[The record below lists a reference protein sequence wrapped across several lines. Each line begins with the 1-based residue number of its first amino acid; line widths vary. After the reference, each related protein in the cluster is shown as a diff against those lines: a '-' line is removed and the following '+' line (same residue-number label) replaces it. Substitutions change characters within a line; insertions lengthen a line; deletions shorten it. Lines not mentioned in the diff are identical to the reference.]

1 MGSVLSSLG
10 LNDLFGGNNNNA
22 IGYSASQ
29 GYNDA
34 LSCCEGVVDP
44 LTLLSVLGTIIGA
57 TVWFRQ
63 VIIDNVKMVRKRRR
77 RRSEI
82 QMSNENKLFYILK
95 GTVGSLELETIWL

>member
-63 VIIDNVKMVRKRRR
+63 VIIDNVKMGRKRQ
-77 RRSEI
+77 RRSLI